1 MALLSNINDKFAVD
15 STGAIQF
22 NGQAG
27 TSGYIL
33 KSNGNAAPTW
43 IPQSDIVGAYLP
55 LAGGTLTGATATAS
69 GISFS
74 VGGTLTVG
82 GNNVVGFSG
91 SWNGA
96 NMPGSR
102 WNGYAVNG
110 GEIVFQRDNPNSGQ
124 MSILVDG
131 GYYAGENNG
140 FYSLYSSNSYNSKAG
155 FYADTSGVLQFNAPA
170 TFSGLVSG
178 ITPTAA
184 ANFTTKD
191 YVDNLSPPGGPYVTI
206 GTTQTITANKTFST
220 LTSFTASESIRFKGA
235 RGQFTN
241 EFMHLYNKVGIGN
254 PAGWGQGETS
264 TPNQGLS
271 VYGGSNFAYGTSAT
285 STFYGPITATGKI
298 LLNANNINFES
309 GYSGNGLVL
318 SHHGIG
324 PSNAIVSG
332 DSVYPD
338 NLYINNGGV
347 TSDWSNVII
356 TGKVGIEIDTPQ
368 APLSFN
374 NIIGNKIDFFHAT
387 TGTGDRY
394 GIEVQSSELRIHSG
408 AQGAS
413 TGGITFGKKT
423 TSTFT
428 EAMRIRNDGNV
439 GIGQTSPSFK
449 LDVNGTGYY
458 SDLLRVDEPVY
469 SYTDS
474 GTKYY
479 THLATGS
486 LYGSGNSAMIVTTN
500 IPGHNQP
507 GNANMFSF
515 NLVGY
520 SYAGYGMIDMTIGV
534 YAGENNY
541 YSASWTGTCQTNWI
555 DDIYVYT
562 DTNGKVAFQ
571 IGLVTDALL
580 CEIAATNFVQGFG
593 NVNENYSKGWTIN
606 AVTTLPTQNQKTS
619 VPYKAIL
626 PDVYEDVTFHNKVG
640 IGTTSPGH
648 KLEVNGGIRAGI
660 AGGSSGNIPGLKVYA
675 ASAQTD
681 TTAAIAIQQGTNEGD
696 TIIFAD
702 YEPHVE
708 WGISAQNSTDQIHF
722 TAGSST
728 NNLGSKT
735 FYNNAGAARTAYI
748 KFNHDLSDGTTLIG
762 GNVGIGTNSPEHK
775 LVAIGTIGFGLNY
788 NGGVYVNN
796 TAQSVDENW
805 GLEVQ
810 RTANVNDYN
819 TRLKYYPVSGQ
830 SRKAGIYDSRNARF
844 SLYSDTNNNPDI
856 LIPHGFLGIGN
867 TSPTYRLQLGT
878 SGDLASSIRLG
889 TYAVAKNTRQ
899 YIGYT
904 RADSGLFEEAG
915 DGDTPSTVLS
925 GVAGVRIVN
934 TTGTISS
941 GQADN
946 SVQLLTHIYNGGSRV
961 ALHASYN
968 GYIGINTVSPDAYLR
983 VDGTTSVTAARF
995 YGTGGT
1001 RPPLELRQNNTA
1013 GWFAK
1018 FYSDNFGT
1026 YIGGIS
1032 FYGSTTTFNTSSDY
1046 RLKENIIPISDSITR
1061 LKQLKPSRFNFK
1073 QYPEIT
1079 IDGFLAHEVQDIV
1092 PEAVTGNKNELD
1104 SSGKPVYQAIDHSK
1118 LVPLLVAAI
1127 QELEARVKELE
1138 NK

>member
-1 MALLSNINDKFAVD
+1 MASLSNINGLFDVH
-15 STGAIQF
+15 STGAILF
-22 NGQAG
+22 SNTHG
-27 TSGYIL
+27 TSGQIL

-43 IPQSDIVGAYLP
+43 VAASTVIGGPYLP
-55 LAGGTLTGATATAS
+55 LTGGTLS
-69 GISFS
+69 GPLS
-74 VGGTLTVG
+74 GTSAIFT
-82 GNNVVGFSG
+82 
-91 SWNGA
+91 
-96 NMPGSR
+96 
-102 WNGYAVNG
+102 
-110 GEIVFQRDNPNSGQ
+110 
-124 MSILVDG
+124 
-131 GYYAGENNG
+131 
-140 FYSLYSSNSYNSKAG
+140 
-155 FYADTSGVLQFNAPA
+155 
-170 TFSGLVSG
+170 GLVSG

-191 YVDNLSPPGGPYVTI
+191 YVDSLSPPGGPYVTI
-206 GTTQTITANKTFST
+206 GTAQTITASKTFST
-220 LTSFTASESIRFKGA
+220 LTYFTASESIRLKGI

-271 VYGGSNFAYGTSAT
+271 VYGGSNFAYGTNAT
-285 STFYGPITATGKI
+285 SAFYGPITATGKI

-309 GYSGNGLVL
+309 SYSGNGLVL
-318 SHHGIG
+318 SHHGVG

-356 TGKVGIEIDTPQ
+356 KGNVGIGTDSPQ
-368 APLSFN
+368 APLSFD
-374 NIIGNKIDFFHAT
+374 NIVGDKIDFYHNV
-387 TGTGDRY
+387 TGSDRY
-394 GIEVQSSELRIHSG
+394 GVEVQSNELRIFSG

-439 GIGQTSPSFK
+439 GIGTTSPSSK
-449 LDVNGTGYY
+449 LEIYSTATFNSRTSGINVHRPGSYGQYGSFSYNSDTTYFSSTYTGAGASYYGSFIWEQFNNG
-458 SDLLRVDEPVY
+458 
-469 SYTDS
+469 
-474 GTKYY
+474 
-479 THLATGS
+479 ATGRQ
-486 LYGSGNSAMIVTTN
+486 AMRIN
-500 IPGHNQP
+500 
-507 GNANMFSF
+507 
-515 NLVGY
+515 
-520 SYAGYGMIDMTIGV
+520 
-534 YAGENNY
+534 
-541 YSASWTGTCQTNWI
+541 
-555 DDIYVYT
+555 T
-562 DTNGKVAFQ
+562 D
-571 IGLVTDALL
+571 
-580 CEIAATNFVQGFG
+580 G
-593 NVNENYSKGWTIN
+593 NVM
-606 AVTTLPTQNQKTS
+606 
-619 VPYKAIL
+619 
-626 PDVYEDVTFHNKVG
+626 
-640 IGTTSPGH
+640 IGAGSPGH
-648 KLEVNGGIRAGI
+648 KLQVNGGIRAGI

-675 ASAQTD
+675 ASASTD
-681 TTAAIAIQQGTNEGD
+681 TTAAIAIQQGTSEGD

-708 WGISAQNSTDQIHF
+708 WGISAQNSTDQVHF

-748 KFNHDLSDGTTLIG
+748 KFNHDLTDGTTLIG
-762 GNVGIGTNSPEHK
+762 GQIGMGK
-775 LVAIGTIGFGLNY
+775 DY
-788 NGGVYVNN
+788 NGGIYAIN
-796 TAQSVDENW
+796 TSSTPGIDSNW

-810 RTANVNDYN
+810 RTANVDDYN

-830 SRKAGIYDSRNARF
+830 SRKAGIFDSRNNRF

-856 LIPHGFLGIGN
+856 LIPHAFLGIGN

-904 RADSGLFEEAG
+904 RADSGLFESSG
-915 DGDTPSTVLS
+915 NGDTPSTVLA

-941 GQADN
+941 GAADN

-968 GYIGINTVSPDAYLR
+968 GNVGINNTSPDAYLR

-1032 FYGSTTTFNTSSDY
+1032 FYGSSTTFNTSSDY

-1079 IDGFLAHEVQDIV
+1079 IDGFLAHEVQKIV
-1092 PEAVTGNKNELD
+1092 PEAVTGDKDELD
-1104 SSGKPVYQAIDHSK
+1104 SDGKPVYQAIDHSR
-1118 LVPLLVAAI
+1118 LIPLLVAAI